1 MGKET
6 AIIGSR
12 TGARRFSPGRLR
24 QHGYSGSR
32 DGGGQRIAEKLQAAM
47 PSHLKA

>member
-1 MGKET
+1 MKKKTLWGKET

-32 DGGGQRIAEKLQAAM
+32 DGGDNG
-47 PSHLKA
+47 